1 MDTGTIHTVMV
12 VIVVLAACVCGNTAA
27 QGAQKAVG
35 AADPPGLTKPLD
47 AADYAK
53 LATDAEAGAEA
64 GAGAEAS
71 PYLPDVW
78 CGDIDEPETR
88 ADCWG
93 AFRAG
98 FNYYE
103 SGLTHRQRVFW
114 WQHTSGRII
123 FFVVLGLVVAG
134 VYFAW
139 VQFRHDLL
147 RSDTAQGGG
156 AAQEHEVELSTSGLK
171 VSSPVLGVI
180 ILALSLAFF
189 YLYLIYVYPIVEI
202 F

>member
-1 MDTGTIHTVMV
+1 VGVL
-12 VIVVLAACVCGNTAA
+12 VLALLMAATVPAPAEEAVETPAAGGTATIAPPHIDDAGFDLLKRTVANT
-27 QGAQKAVG
+27 GET
-35 AADPPGLTKPLD
+35 PNP
-47 AADYAK
+47 
-53 LATDAEAGAEA
+53 AGASA
-64 GAGAEAS
+64 
-71 PYLPDVW
+71 YLPDVW
-78 CGDIDEPETR
+78 CGSIDQMETR

-98 FNYYE
+98 FNYYK
-103 SGLTHRQRVFW
+103 SGLAHRQRVFW
-114 WQHTSGRII
+114 WQHISGRII

-139 VQFRHDLL
+139 VQFRHDLD
-147 RSDTAQGGG
+147 RTDIKGEVQAPQG
-156 AAQEHEVELSTSGLK
+156 HELELSTSGLK